1 VAAASSAAGSGAAEL
16 AEGRR
21 SRRRRLGRGV
31 ATGWAGVDMST
42 ALLPE
47 GVAEIVGPGDAPAIE
62 CRRHRCY
69 RAYIRA
75 AFCTRC
81 KL

>member
-1 VAAASSAAGSGAAEL
+1 MAAASSAAGSGAAEL

-47 GVAEIVGPGDAPAIE
+47 GVTEFDADPLMSLRGR
-62 CRRHRCY
+62 CREEG
-69 RAYIRA
+69 
-75 AFCTRC
+75 
-81 KL
+81 